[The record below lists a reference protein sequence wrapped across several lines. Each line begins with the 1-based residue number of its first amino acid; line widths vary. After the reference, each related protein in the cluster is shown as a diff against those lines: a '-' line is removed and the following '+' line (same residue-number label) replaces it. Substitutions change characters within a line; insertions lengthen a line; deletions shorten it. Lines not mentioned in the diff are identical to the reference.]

1 MRLCVAEAEGY
12 LFSEHY
18 KPGIVYYTLV
28 PPQDT
33 TVDKIAFGFMTDEP
47 NGTII
52 RVDSGID
59 DYIEAKLVS
68 FRPMSVFFPRV
79 STLFSLFFVFIL
91 FYFALFAFLINF
103 DPQLF
108 ARSDLLYFSVKLLA
122 QRNDTERKQLQNSF
136 ETVLFQFHR
145 CADSLMALPFQ
156 IF

>member
-68 FRPMSVFFPRV
+68 FRPMSVFFHACQLYFRC
-79 STLFSLFFVFIL
+79 FSFSFYFIL
-91 FYFALFAFLINF
+91 LCLLF
-103 DPQLF
+103 
-108 ARSDLLYFSVKLLA
+108 
-122 QRNDTERKQLQNSF
+122 
-136 ETVLFQFHR
+136 
-145 CADSLMALPFQ
+145 
-156 IF
+156 